1 MDIESE
7 LTQGQAAL
15 EAGRH
20 REAAQAFARVLA
32 AIPGE
37 FALVKMVA
45 NAWRLAGDTAA
56 ERAVWVAAG
65 PLAPTLDTLSIY
77 GIGAGCLATGAT
89 TEAVAL
95 LETVA
100 RARPRDPVAMGTLA
114 SAYRANGQ
122 LDRAWALVQQAL
134 KRAPESPLLRL
145 TAAQIRHAQGM
156 FAEARRWLDKADA
169 VRPSHPPTLFQRGMT
184 DLLAG
189 AYEAGWAGFEH
200 RGLPVSTTGAKPWF
214 GESLA
219 GASIAVI
226 AEQGI
231 GDLFHFIRFVPW
243 LSALGATRV
252 IVECP
257 ASAVRLLRASGFDA
271 VASGRLPETD
281 WYLPVLSLP
290 HRLKAGSAPAIDRMP
305 YIRTGVAVEPTSGA
319 RRRIGL
325 TWKGN
330 PAFLATELRDLDLSV
345 LPLLLEIP
353 DIEWVSLQ
361 VGEPLP
367 DPRMSPANIGGDW
380 WDTACLMASL
390 DAVVSVDT
398 SVAHLAG
405 AMGLPT
411 FILLPYSPDWRWGLT
426 GDRTPWYPTA
436 RLLRQDTPRDWA
448 SALRLAVQQI
458 ALL

>member
-20 REAAQAFARVLA
+20 REAALAFARVLE

-37 FALVKMVA
+37 LALVKMVA
-45 NAWRLAGDTAA
+45 DAWRLAGDTAA
-56 ERAVWVAAG
+56 ERAVWVAAM
-65 PLAPTLDTLSIY
+65 PLAPSLDTSSIY
-77 GIGAGCLATGAT
+77 DIGAGCLSTGAT
-89 TEAVAL
+89 REAVAL
-95 LETVA
+95 LEAVT

-122 LDRAWALVQQAL
+122 LDRAWTSVHQAL
-134 KRAPESPLLRL
+134 KRAPDSPVLRL

-156 FAEARRWLDKADA
+156 LQEARKWIEKADA
-169 VRPSHPPTLFQRGMT
+169 VRPAHLPTLLQRGLT

-189 AYEAGWAGFEH
+189 DYAAGWADFEH

-214 GESLA
+214 GESLS
-219 GASIAVI
+219 GATIAVI
-226 AEQGI
+226 AEQGL
-231 GDLFHFIRFVPW
+231 GDLFHFVRFVPW
-243 LSALGATRV
+243 LSAKGATRV

-271 VASGRLPETD
+271 VASGLLPETD
-281 WYLPVLSLP
+281 WYVPVLSLP
-290 HRLKAGSAPAIDRMP
+290 HRLMAGGAPAIDRMP
-305 YIRTGVAVEPTSGA
+305 YIRTGVDVVPTSGV

-330 PAFLATELRDLDLSV
+330 PSFLATELRDLDLSV
-345 LPLLLEIP
+345 LPLLMEAP

-361 VGEPLP
+361 FGEPLP
-367 DPRMSPANIGGDW
+367 DPRMSPANLGGDW
-380 WDTACLMASL
+380 WDTAGLMATL

-411 FILLPYSPDWRWGLT
+411 FILLPFSPDWRWGMT

-436 RLLRQDTPRDWA
+436 RLLRQEAPRDWA
-448 SALRLAVQQI
+448 SALRLAVQ
-458 ALL
+458 LLAAP